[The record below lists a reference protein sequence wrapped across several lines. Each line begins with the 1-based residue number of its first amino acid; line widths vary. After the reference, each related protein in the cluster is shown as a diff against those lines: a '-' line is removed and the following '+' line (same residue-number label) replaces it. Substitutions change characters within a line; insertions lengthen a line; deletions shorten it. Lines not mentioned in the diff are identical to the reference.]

1 MQTFKL
7 YLHFIHAGKYWRHDL
22 VLMVAL
28 FLRYNNIVYVCNSNA
43 VVYVNV
49 PIKCLIT
56 NCN

>member
-28 FLRYNNIVYVCNSNA
+28 FLRYNNIVCNSNA